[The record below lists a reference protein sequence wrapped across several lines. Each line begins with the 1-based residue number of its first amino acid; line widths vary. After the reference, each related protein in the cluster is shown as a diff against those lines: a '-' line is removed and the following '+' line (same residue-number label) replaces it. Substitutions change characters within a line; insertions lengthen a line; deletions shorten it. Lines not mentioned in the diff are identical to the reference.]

1 MAIYMKKNKNLK
13 HSNEIIRIIYPKQY
27 TSYVILS
34 LLIIAFCTYLG
45 YLSGNG
51 NLTDNLSISEVF
63 YSIVIYLSLI
73 LISLYFI
80 TTIIFLFL
88 KRIKLEVKEK
98 EIQINKVFIKRKI
111 LITDIDSIR
120 IGRVSLEYLLSYV
133 IIKRRKYGNKYSSKY
148 LIFPV
153 SWFSLSHLRYVLE
166 FAKERNKKIEFTG
179 ILRSQYN
186 LQSLYVEI

>member
-1 MAIYMKKNKNLK
+1 MVIYMKKNKNLK
-13 HSNEIIRIIYPKQY
+13 HSNKIIRIIYPKQY

-45 YLSGNG
+45 YLSGSG

-80 TTIIFLFL
+80 TTITFLFL

-120 IGRVSLEYLLSYV
+120 IGRVSLEYPLSYV
-133 IIKRRKYGNKYSSKY
+133 IIKRRKYCNKYSSKY

-153 SWFSLSHLRYVLE
+153 SWFSLSDLRYVLE

-179 ILRSQYN
+179 VYN
-186 LQSLYVEI
+186 LN